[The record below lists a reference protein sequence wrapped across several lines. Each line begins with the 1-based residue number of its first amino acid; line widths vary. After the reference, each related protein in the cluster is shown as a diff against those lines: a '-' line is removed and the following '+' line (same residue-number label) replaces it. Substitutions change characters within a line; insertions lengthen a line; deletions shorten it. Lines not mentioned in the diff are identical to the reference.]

1 MKANRNPPPRPWNGS
16 GIWRVVLTL
25 AAVVALVTTEYLIV
39 PSSAQSV
46 HGMPAT
52 GAGQPH
58 HEATHRDVAS
68 PAASPAAATDSAIDD
83 AEAIGRSIAAY

>member
-1 MKANRNPPPRPWNGS
+1 MKANRNPPPRPWHGS

-46 HGMPAT
+46 HGLTPT
-52 GAGQPH
+52 GAALPH
-58 HEATHRDVAS
+58 REATHQGAAS
-68 PAASPAAATDSAIDD
+68 PPVSPAAAMDSAIDD

>member
-1 MKANRNPPPRPWNGS
+1 MKANRKPPPRPWHGS
-16 GIWRVVLTL
+16 SIWRVVLTL

-46 HGMPAT
+46 HAIAHHD
-52 GAGQPH
+52 AGH
-58 HEATHRDVAS
+58 HDAAS
-68 PAASPAAATDSAIDD
+68 PAASSAAGTDSAIDD